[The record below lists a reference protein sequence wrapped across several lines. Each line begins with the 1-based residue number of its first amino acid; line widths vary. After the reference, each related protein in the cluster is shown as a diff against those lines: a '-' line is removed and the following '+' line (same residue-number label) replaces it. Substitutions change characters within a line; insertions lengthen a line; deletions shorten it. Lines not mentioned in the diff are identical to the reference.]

1 MIIKEKIE
9 INNKEFIRHY
19 SDLSLMIQKIGTE
32 EIYSEAI
39 DPIEYEREYIETD
52 MPIEEENEEVF
63 DEKN

>member
-52 MPIEEENEEVF
+52 MPIEEENEEVY

>member
-1 MIIKEKIE
+1 MIIKEKIG

-19 SDLSLMIQKIGTE
+19 SDLNLLIQKIGTE

>member
-1 MIIKEKIE
+1 MIIKENIVIDNRKFVR
-9 INNKEFIRHY
+9 NY
-19 SDLSLMIQKIGTE
+19 SDLNLMIQKVNTE

>member
-52 MPIEEENEEVF
+52 MPVEEENEEVF

>member
-1 MIIKEKIE
+1 MIIKERIG

>member
-63 DEKN
+63 DEEN